1 MLRICVYHARS
12 AAEGEPRVV
21 RGGAPSAADDEL
33 VACEVVPLRAARPG
47 YRVVR
52 LRDRFGSRLTLARL
66 LVRLARAV
74 PSPSPNRARGEGD
87 PEPEPQPWQGERV
100 GSALAPAP
108 CPEVG
113 PRAHPGARRDGLDR
127 AAAALAA
134 PGLQRG
140 RTLTSP
146 SP

>member
-33 VACEVVPLRAARPG
+33 VACEVVPLRAVRPG

-66 LVRLARAV
+66 LVRPCASRGRPRTRAPTV
-74 PSPSPNRARGEGD
+74 ARGEGD
-87 PEPEPQPWQGERV
+87 PEPEPQPWLGER
-100 GSALAPAP
+100 ATPN
-108 CPEVG
+108 
-113 PRAHPGARRDGLDR
+113 
-127 AAAALAA
+127 
-134 PGLQRG
+134 
-140 RTLTSP
+140 P
-146 SP
+146 SPNRG